1 MDWWVWLMAGKVFWS
16 EIKQSHKKLKL
27 TVCCPGQEGLGC
39 FSVGFPSTMIG
50 TYSRFIWCYKVFPSF
65 INQCLPPFTFGFVF
79 WKSVPLQ
86 NLNMRLYL
94 QFFWVASI
102 IITYSNATPVLSNHI
117 FRFFLSVSFN
127 DNFVALFTFCLQIFH
142 LQTSQKKWLDTKVQ
156 SPICHSQKMA
166 AETRES
172 FILALY
178 SACNMYE
185 IVGSS

>member
-65 INQCLPPFTFGFVF
+65 INQCLPPFTFSFVF

-86 NLNMRLYL
+86 NLNVRLYL
-94 QFFWVASI
+94 QFVWVNFI
-102 IITYSNATPVLSNHI
+102 IITYSNTTPALSNHI

-127 DNFVALFTFCLQIFH
+127 NNLVALFTFCLQIFH
-142 LQTSQKKWLDTKVQ
+142 LQTSQKNDVIQKFKVQ
-156 SPICHSQKMA
+156 FATHEKWQQKLGN
-166 AETRES
+166 RE
-172 FILALY
+172 Y
-178 SACNMYE
+178 SACNMLE

>member
-1 MDWWVWLMAGKVFWS
+1 MFSCWLPINK
-16 EIKQSHKKLKL
+16 
-27 TVCCPGQEGLGC
+27 
-39 FSVGFPSTMIG
+39 MIG

-94 QFFWVASI
+94 QFVWVTSI
-102 IITYSNATPVLSNHI
+102 IITYSNTTPVLSNHI
-117 FRFFLSVSFN
+117 FLFFLSVSFK
-127 DNFVALFTFCLQIFH
+127 DNFVALFTLCLQIFL
-142 LQTSQKKWLDTKVQ
+142 LQTSQKKRCDTKVQ
-156 SPICHSQKMA
+156 SSICHSRKMV
-166 AETRES
+166 AETQES

-178 SACNMYE
+178 SACNMLE